1 MKKHLLF
8 LFLLVAMS
16 SNAQLRTGLLVG
28 AGLGFDRNVAPNMN
42 NPYVLEKIAK
52 GTKLFEDYKF
62 NLQLGYRFR
71 FEDKKHTKWFY
82 DIGPIINTKIFKS
95 KDVMEGGRVEAN
107 DLNLSLALSSSVNY
121 KIVKGLYVGIG
132 LEPTWYV
139 VSDGKKF
146 DIPILWK
153 VGYNINNK
161 IDLSVN
167 YRFGFTNTIDIEKFR
182 KGQVSDCNISV
193 FIPFTLSK

>member
-8 LFLLVAMS
+8 LFLLVTMS
-16 SNAQLRTGLLVG
+16 GYAQLRTGLLVG
-28 AGLGFDRNVAPNMN
+28 AGMGFDRNVTPNMKN
-42 NPYVLEKIAK
+42 SSIMEQVAK
-52 GTKLFEDYKF
+52 GAKFYEDYKF

-82 DIGPIINTKIFKS
+82 DIDPLINVKVFKS
-95 KDVMEGGRVEAN
+95 KEVVDGGRVEGN
-107 DLNLSLALSSSVNY
+107 DANLSLALSSSVNY
-121 KIVKGLYVGIG
+121 KIVKGLYAGVG

-139 VSDGKKF
+139 ASDGKKF
-146 DIPILWK
+146 DVPLLWK

-167 YRFGFTNTIDIEKFR
+167 YRLGFTNTIDTEKYN
-182 KGQVSDCNISV
+182 KGQVSDCNISI
-193 FIPFTLSK
+193 FIPFTLR

>member
-1 MKKHLLF
+1 MKKYLLF

-16 SNAQLRTGLLVG
+16 SYAQLRTGLLVG
-28 AGLGFDRNVAPNMN
+28 AGVGFDRNVTPNMKN
-42 NPYVLEKIAK
+42 SSIMEQVAK
-52 GTKLFEDYKF
+52 GAKFCEEYKF

-71 FEDKKHTKWFY
+71 IEDKKHIKWFY
-82 DIGPIINTKIFKS
+82 DIDPLVNVKVFKS
-95 KDVMEGGRVEAN
+95 KDIVEGGRVEAN
-107 DLNLSLALSSSVNY
+107 DANLSLALSSSVNY
-121 KIVKGLYVGIG
+121 KIVKGLYAGIG

-139 VSDGKKF
+139 ASDGKKF

-167 YRFGFTNTIDIEKFR
+167 YRLGFTNTIDTEKFR